1 MNNRW
6 ILGELALECCFY
18 AMSRSARRILK
29 LDPKDDLAYV
39 YSYQCRMDSNEIQ
52 LSCRPPRAR
61 TVTLMSF
68 YHLLTRDLLAR
79 PFAIGI
85 LKLIIVTGTRVQQ
98 MIVVGNSSIKVYR
111 LETCE
116 VGRVKHHSHH
126 IYFEEYHK
134 IEDLHVFLISFICSI
149 VLCSVHSS
157 YKYRRYDII
166 LYRVALT
173 CMNITVGTRTQQ

>member
-29 LDPKDDLAYV
+29 VDPKDDSAYV
-39 YSYQCRMDSNEIQ
+39 HSYQCRMDSNEIQ
-52 LSCRPPRAR
+52 LSCRPPHAR

-85 LKLIIVTGTRVQQ
+85 LKLIIVTRYESTTNGLLSAIRALKYIVSKHVRLAESSTIVIIYILRNIIKLKTYTCSSFLSFVVLYCVVFIPVTSTGGT
-98 MIVVGNSSIKVYR
+98 
-111 LETCE
+111 T
-116 VGRVKHHSHH
+116 
-126 IYFEEYHK
+126 
-134 IEDLHVFLISFICSI
+134 
-149 VLCSVHSS
+149 S
-157 YKYRRYDII
+157 YS
-166 LYRVALT
+166 T
-173 CMNITVGTRTQQ
+173 G